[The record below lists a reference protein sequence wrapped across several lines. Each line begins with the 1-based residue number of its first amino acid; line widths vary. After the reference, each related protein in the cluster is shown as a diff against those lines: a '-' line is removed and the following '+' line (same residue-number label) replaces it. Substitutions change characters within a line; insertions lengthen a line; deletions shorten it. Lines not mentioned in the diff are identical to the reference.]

1 MSFGDAANSAP
12 RLQKYLLGGSYP
24 MIRPAQLR
32 EISFARHNNKGGS
45 RITLILRRPKLA
57 GILLAAIFPSPC
69 ILAVRLVWAKSMN
82 SLTSIIPTLSPRVKI
97 VNRNHGLGKS
107 TFGAS

>member
-12 RLQKYLLGGSYP
+12 RLQKDLLGGSYP

-45 RITLILRRPKLA
+45 RITFILRRPKLA

-69 ILAVRLVWAKSMN
+69 ILAVRLGGPKAW
-82 SLTSIIPTLSPRVKI
+82 TLWQV
-97 VNRNHGLGKS
+97 LYLL
-107 TFGAS
+107 

>member
-1 MSFGDAANSAP
+1 MMSFGDAANSAP

-45 RITLILRRPKLA
+45 RITFILRRPKLA

-69 ILAVRLVWAKSMN
+69 ILAVRLGGPKA
-82 SLTSIIPTLSPRVKI
+82 
-97 VNRNHGLGKS
+97 
-107 TFGAS
+107 